1 MIVDDA
7 PYCRRSDS
15 PISLSRN
22 NNESSCQF
30 GGKSWSF
37 AELYRHN
44 RTPSQIIHNFRSS
57 IEKAEEYS
65 FYVSG
70 HRNSSFLCECKGRSF
85 GKNCEYQLYSM
96 TGVTRSTF
104 AEARRWQNL
113 VKRDNRFR
121 MHVYQKNPCYTTLI
135 CDHGLLCLDWRDICD
150 GRQQCMNGLDE
161 EACDL
166 LEFNEC
172 EKEEYRCSNGMCIPD
187 SYFLDG
193 EYDCIDDSDEQR
205 SVNHNECAYQPDPF
219 NCDDHACSVSEWS
232 CGDGQCIKE
241 RNRYEWQESTIPSS
255 QCYSMREYM
264 FMCELSEQHKLW
276 TMVNGT
282 CYHSSAAP
290 LMNLSYKQESM
301 ADQTTHE
308 YCLFLVKCLLSDN
321 AGKDCPCK
329 SRDCRQYLNE
339 SCPSTIQYPSKG
351 LLTPY
356 LIAHYN
362 VTRIG
367 SGKKRP
373 DFYTL
378 SGSIRCRGYEAY
390 SNVHRS
396 IRLEN
401 TTDLRHIV
409 LDRAFCGHNS
419 VSKNATGPQFHSLC
433 YANVS
438 KTLEKGLSY
447 AFFDVCEQCISQYRI
462 NDGFK
467 DCVSG
472 EDELREQIDTC
483 SGYVRDYRYRC
494 PFGPTTCLTVQALGD
509 SITSCNQD
517 EDEFILG
524 SGQSLS
530 LIKCLEFED
539 EDCLF
544 LREYI
549 SNSGNNSDGNIQIS
563 EKTKLPFRSYCNTFW
578 DLQDRTD
585 ESLELCHSWRCPPNE
600 FQCRSGHCISQE
612 YVCDG
617 EWDCFDASDELFN
630 MNHLSIHN
638 QKVNLT
644 EKRTTCATNTSNKI
658 QSFSALCNIQTEY
671 PCLLINF
678 TKQSDIFVTR
688 PCININQIGDNKTD
702 CLGGLDERNTL
713 KHCNGLKQLGHS
725 FQCQSNP
732 NTCIDEQNL
741 CTNINQCPDISPL
754 CGQYN
759 DHCFH
764 PKDFICINGTCAKK
778 GQCNGNID
786 CEYGEDEYWC
796 NQKNNSRSYRLLKQ
810 QNQFT
815 SIRLGKL
822 RMYPLSNSVINSTTV
837 EKGRSIVKR
846 NTPVNVPNDIVPMI
860 CNRGVAVL
868 EYTNKTVCFCPPSYY
883 GQYCEYHSDRVT
895 IYTHLNVSHS
905 RFAEITIDSNITI
918 KLLALLVYENEIL
931 HNRQFHFRSV
941 DNFHRIIKKRCHLIY
956 SREKH
961 LLQTK
966 IHRRSN
972 RTSITNH
979 TPYYLRYEAYE
990 LTENSSIHLVGVWQ
1004 YPIYFD
1010 FLPSFRIAK
1019 VLRFYNNL

>member
-1 MIVDDA
+1 
-7 PYCRRSDS
+7 
-15 PISLSRN
+15 
-22 NNESSCQF
+22 
-30 GGKSWSF
+30 
-37 AELYRHN
+37 
-44 RTPSQIIHNFRSS
+44 
-57 IEKAEEYS
+57 
-65 FYVSG
+65 
-70 HRNSSFLCECKGRSF
+70 
-85 GKNCEYQLYSM
+85 
-96 TGVTRSTF
+96 
-104 AEARRWQNL
+104 
-113 VKRDNRFR
+113 
-121 MHVYQKNPCYTTLI
+121 
-135 CDHGLLCLDWRDICD
+135 
-150 GRQQCMNGLDE
+150 
-161 EACDL
+161 
-166 LEFNEC
+166 
-172 EKEEYRCSNGMCIPD
+172 
-187 SYFLDG
+187 
-193 EYDCIDDSDEQR
+193 
-205 SVNHNECAYQPDPF
+205 
-219 NCDDHACSVSEWS
+219 
-232 CGDGQCIKE
+232 
-241 RNRYEWQESTIPSS
+241 
-255 QCYSMREYM
+255 MREYM

-301 ADQTTHE
+301 ADQMTHE
-308 YCLFLVKCLLSDN
+308 YCLFLVKCMLSDN

-329 SRDCRQYLNE
+329 KRDCRQYLNG

-362 VTRIG
+362 VTRTW
-367 SGKKRP
+367 SDKKRP

-390 SNVHRS
+390 SDVQRF
-396 IRLEN
+396 ILLEN
-401 TTDLRHIV
+401 ITDLRHIA
-409 LDRAFCGHNS
+409 LDRAFCGHKS
-419 VSKNATGPQFHSLC
+419 ISKNTTGPQFHSLC
-433 YANVS
+433 YSNVS
-438 KTLEKGLSY
+438 KTLEKRLSY

-462 NDGFK
+462 NDGSQ
-467 DCVSG
+467 DCLNG
-472 EDELREQIDTC
+472 EDELRQQIDTC
-483 SGYVRDYRYRC
+483 TGYVRDYRYRC

-530 LIKCLEFED
+530 LTKCSEFEN

-549 SNSGNNSDGNIQIS
+549 SNSGNTSGVTIQIS
-563 EKTKLPFRSYCNTFW
+563 EKAKLPFRSYCNTFW

-585 ESLELCHSWRCPPNE
+585 ESLELCQSWRCPPNE

-630 MNHLSIHN
+630 MNHLSSHN

-644 EKRTTCATNTSNKI
+644 EKQTACATNISKKI
-658 QSFSALCNIQTEY
+658 QTFSALCNIRTEY

-688 PCININQIGDNKTD
+688 PCINITQIGDNKTD

-713 KHCNGLKQLGHS
+713 KHCSELQQLGHS
-725 FQCQSNP
+725 FQCRSNP

-741 CTNINQCPDISPL
+741 CANINQCPDISPL
-754 CGQYN
+754 CGQHN
-759 DHCFH
+759 DQCSH

-778 GQCNGNID
+778 GRCNGNID
-786 CEYGEDEYWC
+786 CGYGEDEYWC
-796 NQKNNSRSYRLLKQ
+796 NPQNNSGSYRLLKQ
-810 QNQFT
+810 QNQFG
-815 SIRLGKL
+815 IKHVGNL
-822 RMYPLSNSVINSTTV
+822 RMYPFRNSVINSATIR
-837 EKGRSIVKR
+837 KAKSIVKR
-846 NTPVNVPNDIVPMI
+846 NTPVNVPNNIVPMI

-883 GQYCEYHSDRVT
+883 GQNCEYHSDRVT

-931 HNRQFHFRSV
+931 HNRQFHFQSV

-956 SREKH
+956 SREKN
-961 LLQTK
+961 LLQAK
-966 IHRRSN
+966 IRRRSN

-990 LTENSSIHLVGVWQ
+990 LTANSSIHLVGVWQ

-1010 FLPSFRIAK
+1010 FLPSFR
-1019 VLRFYNNL
+1019 